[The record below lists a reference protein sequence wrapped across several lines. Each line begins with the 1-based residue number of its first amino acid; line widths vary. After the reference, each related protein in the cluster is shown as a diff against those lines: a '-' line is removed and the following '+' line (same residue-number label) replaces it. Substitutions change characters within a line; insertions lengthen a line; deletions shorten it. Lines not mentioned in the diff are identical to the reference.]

1 MRRGTYSIVA
11 RDPATGELGVAVQSH
26 WFSVGSVVSWA
37 RAGVGAVATQSLVEP
52 AYGPRALDL
61 MEAGATAGEA
71 LRRLV
76 AEDPHARVRQ
86 VGVVDAAGRV
96 ATHTGDGCI
105 AFAGDAQGEDFT
117 VQANMM
123 SRPEVWP
130 AMKRAFEEAD
140 GPLSRRLL
148 AALLAAEAAGGDVRG
163 RQSAALLIVPA
174 EGEEWTRT
182 SDVRV
187 EDHADPLGELTR
199 LVGLSEAYALGSEG
213 DDLMGAGRHDEAA
226 DRFTRAAA
234 LAPDNDELLFWS
246 GLAAAQ
252 TGDMATALERVRR
265 AIAMHGGW
273 RDLLDRLEPDIAPSA
288 DAVRRALAG
297 AG

>member
-1 MRRGTYSIVA
+1 
-11 RDPATGELGVAVQSH
+11 
-26 WFSVGSVVSWA
+26 
-37 RAGVGAVATQSLVEP
+37 VGAVATQSLVEP

-61 MEAGATAGEA
+61 LEAGATAGEA
-71 LRRLV
+71 LERLV

-105 AFAGDAQGEDFT
+105 AFAGDAQGEGFT

-174 EGEEWTRT
+174 EGEPWTRT

-199 LVGLSEAYALGSEG
+199 LVDLSEAYALGSEG

-265 AIAMHGGW
+265 AIAMHAGW

>member
-1 MRRGTYSIVA
+1 
-11 RDPATGELGVAVQSH
+11 
-26 WFSVGSVVSWA
+26 
-37 RAGVGAVATQSLVEP
+37 
-52 AYGPRALDL
+52 

-105 AFAGDAQGEDFT
+105 AFAGDAQGEGFT

-123 SRPEVWP
+123 FRPEVWP

-174 EGEEWTRT
+174 EGEAWTRT

-199 LVGLSEAYALGSEG
+199 LVDLSEAYTLGSEG

-265 AIAMHGGW
+265 AIAMHAGW